1 MKPTQSFQRLSASI
15 CKASINMCWL
25 MIIVLLLW
33 KIISQ
38 FREVSVGEI
47 VAFNLMILLPITYIA
62 LFTIHLISF
71 IISLITDGINFNS
84 RQIVYYISSDIFFV
98 LLIIFVIF
106 CFGYMLSY
114 TPAN

>member
-1 MKPTQSFQRLSASI
+1 MKPTQSFQPVSASI
-15 CKASINMCWL
+15 CKASINICWL
-25 MIIVLLLW
+25 MIIILLLW

-38 FREVSVGEI
+38 FLDISAGEI
-47 VAFNLMILLPITYIA
+47 VAFNLMILLPITFIA

-71 IISLITDGINFNS
+71 FISLITDGINFNS

-106 CFGYMLSY
+106 WFGYMLSY
-114 TPAN
+114 TPAA